1 MQGNRSPLAAI
12 RIAGVAILAVAGAC
26 TAGSQTTPNLA
37 GACQMTKCVCA
48 DASAMFWQAAETVPI
63 EWQPNGDA
71 SCPSGYA
78 LVRVKDEKK

>member
-1 MQGNRSPLAAI
+1 
-12 RIAGVAILAVAGAC
+12 
-26 TAGSQTTPNLA
+26 
-37 GACQMTKCVCA
+37 MTKCVCA